1 MRNLERQSS
10 QWTTHLR
17 GLWCFPNS
25 GTLEKHRAQ
34 WSSRIWGLWCF
45 SKNCTVERQNPQW
58 PPQTQVE
65 WCFPKTYNVQ
75 RQSPQLTSL
84 TQGLWCLPSNNTL
97 QRYRPQWPSPTRGLW
112 CFPKTCNSQRHLSQW
127 RSLTQG
133 YWCFPK
139 HCTQERQSPQWP
151 WQTQGLPPSPPDG
164 SLERLQPEF
173 PWDLMGCWLGG
184 SPPDRSP
191 LFHLPRHFGNRWQS
205 LPLRH
210 VTTPQNPMSDHHLP
224 AIHRP
229 RPLLW
234 GFCDQWDLHNPSVHK
249 ALPSILSWC
258 WLAWLQRRFHR
269 LLRSSLSVSR
279 SWRKVGFPTKMHH
292 CYDTIWRFSKFETP
306 TTEDAKKIGRSL
318 HTTRLRKTGIK
329 SWKTSPLSESFGL
342 FVWPEPQEL
351 KKQRPQATFETSK
364 LSLWSSWMARQS
376 LTFYIWPSIRVK
388 SLKCTL
394 HTSPTDFKIHVV
406 QFMRV
411 TESLKVFP
419 RCNGFYTLPRN
430 LHEARW
436 WNFVKSRRGCIMPR
450 FPHDDGT
457 TWSCSQRNFNPITTC
472 FQTKWPQKWR
482 NEFERKDLSHGPDPQ
497 TSWHCKI

>member
-112 CFPKTCNSQRHLSQW
+112 CFPKTCNFQRHRSQW

-133 YWCFPK
+133 YWCFPT

-151 WQTQGLPPSPPDG
+151 WQIQGLPPSPPDG

-173 PWDLMGCWLGG
+173 PWDLMGCWLGA
-184 SPPDRSP
+184 SFQDRSP
-191 LFHLPRHFGNRWQS
+191 LFHLPRHFWNRWPS

-210 VTTPQNPMSDHHLP
+210 VTTLQNPMSDHHLP
-224 AIHRP
+224 TIHRP

-234 GFCDQWDLHNPSVHK
+234 GFCGQWDLHNASVQK

-269 LLRSSLSVSR
+269 LLRSSLSASR

-292 CYDTIWRFSKFETP
+292 CEDTIWKVSQNVKRQPLRMQKRLEDPLQTTGVKNKWVQKLKNELCFWKFLAVVFGRGLKSSKSSGH
-306 TTEDAKKIGRSL
+306 K
-318 HTTRLRKTGIK
+318 
-329 SWKTSPLSESFGL
+329 PLS
-342 FVWPEPQEL
+342 
-351 KKQRPQATFETSK
+351 KH
-364 LSLWSSWMARQS
+364 QS
-376 LTFYIWPSIRVK
+376 QDCGQVGWQGNLWPSNLDLLYGLKAWNVHFTLSQPTSNPCRK
-388 SLKCTL
+388 SYESHWK
-394 HTSPTDFKIHVV
+394 S
-406 QFMRV
+406 
-411 TESLKVFP
+411 ESLPEVQWFLYP
-419 RCNGFYTLPRN
+419 SPESTWSPVGGILLSSIEERM
-430 LHEARW
+430 
-436 WNFVKSRRGCIMPR
+436 CIMPR

-457 TWSCSQRNFNPITTC
+457 TWSCS
-472 FQTKWPQKWR
+472 
-482 NEFERKDLSHGPDPQ
+482 
-497 TSWHCKI
+497 